1 MYQNDPRRLIRVLIQ
16 IQQQFI
22 ILSLFIVPILSS
34 SYLFSLYTYL
44 TKTRILLS
52 AKKTLSNDRVLTY
65 NGGVMENSRKR
76 TLYIVQAALIAAIY
90 VVLTLVFKPISFDF
104 IQVRI
109 AEALTILPMF
119 LPAAVPGLFLGCLI
133 ANFFGGAVLWDVI
146 FGSLA
151 TLVGAFF
158 SYKLK
163 ENRWLVPV
171 PPIVANVIVVPLVL
185 KYAYGISEVPLLL
198 MMVYIFVG
206 EFVSCFILG
215 ELLASVLIK
224 NHFSF
229 FKENDR

>member
-1 MYQNDPRRLIRVLIQ
+1 M
-16 IQQQFI
+16 
-22 ILSLFIVPILSS
+22 FIVPVLSS
-34 SYLFSLYTYL
+34 SYLFLLYPYL

-65 NGGVMENSRKR
+65 NGGVMEKSRKS

-119 LPAAVPGLFLGCLI
+119 IPAAVPGLFLGCLI

>member
-1 MYQNDPRRLIRVLIQ
+1 
-16 IQQQFI
+16 
-22 ILSLFIVPILSS
+22 
-34 SYLFSLYTYL
+34 
-44 TKTRILLS
+44 
-52 AKKTLSNDRVLTY
+52 
-65 NGGVMENSRKR
+65 MENSRKS
-76 TLYIVQAALIAAIY
+76 TLYIVQAAL
-90 VVLTLVFKPISFDF
+90 
-104 IQVRI
+104 RI

-151 TLVGAFF
+151 TLLGAFF

-229 FKENDR
+229 FKENGR

>member
-1 MYQNDPRRLIRVLIQ
+1 
-16 IQQQFI
+16 
-22 ILSLFIVPILSS
+22 
-34 SYLFSLYTYL
+34 
-44 TKTRILLS
+44 
-52 AKKTLSNDRVLTY
+52 
-65 NGGVMENSRKR
+65 MEKSRKS

-151 TLVGAFF
+151 TLLGAFF

-163 ENRWLVPV
+163 ETAGWSLYRRSSPTSSSYRW
-171 PPIVANVIVVPLVL
+171 
-185 KYAYGISEVPLLL
+185 Y
-198 MMVYIFVG
+198 
-206 EFVSCFILG
+206 
-215 ELLASVLIK
+215 
-224 NHFSF
+224 
-229 FKENDR
+229 

>member
-1 MYQNDPRRLIRVLIQ
+1 MFKRMFNTR
-16 IQQQFI
+16 
-22 ILSLFIVPILSS
+22 SLCISAMIAA
-34 SYLFSLYTYL
+34 LY
-44 TKTRILLS
+44 
-52 AKKTLSNDRVLTY
+52 AVLT
-65 NGGVMENSRKR
+65 
-76 TLYIVQAALIAAIY
+76 IALP
-90 VVLTLVFKPISFDF
+90 VLSYGAGTGWECRIS
-104 IQVRI
+104 
-109 AEALTILPMF
+109 EALTILPMF

>member
-22 ILSLFIVPILSS
+22 ILSLFIVPVLSS

-44 TKTRILLS
+44 IKTRILLS
-52 AKKTLSNDRVLTY
+52 AKKTLLCVLISLISCLVATALAGLLY
-65 NGGVMENSRKR
+65 GFLTI
-76 TLYIVQAALIAAIY
+76 TLRANQNVTG
-90 VVLTLVFKPISFDF
+90 LTL
-104 IQVRI
+104 
-109 AEALTILPMF
+109 TMF
-119 LPAAVPGLFLGCLI
+119 GTGI

>member
-1 MYQNDPRRLIRVLIQ
+1 M
-16 IQQQFI
+16 
-22 ILSLFIVPILSS
+22 FIVPVLSS
-34 SYLFSLYTYL
+34 SYLFLLYPYL

-52 AKKTLSNDRVLTY
+52 AKKALSNDRVLTY
-65 NGGVMENSRKR
+65 NGGVMEKSRKS

-151 TLVGAFF
+151 TLLGAFF

>member
-1 MYQNDPRRLIRVLIQ
+1 
-16 IQQQFI
+16 
-22 ILSLFIVPILSS
+22 
-34 SYLFSLYTYL
+34 
-44 TKTRILLS
+44 
-52 AKKTLSNDRVLTY
+52 
-65 NGGVMENSRKR
+65 MENSRKS

>member
-1 MYQNDPRRLIRVLIQ
+1 M
-16 IQQQFI
+16 
-22 ILSLFIVPILSS
+22 FIVPVLSS

-44 TKTRILLS
+44 IKTRILLS
-52 AKKTLSNDRVLTY
+52 AKKTLPNDRILTY

-119 LPAAVPGLFLGCLI
+119 IPAAVPGLFLGCLI

>member
-1 MYQNDPRRLIRVLIQ
+1 M
-16 IQQQFI
+16 
-22 ILSLFIVPILSS
+22 FIVPVLSS

-44 TKTRILLS
+44 IKTRILLS

>member
-1 MYQNDPRRLIRVLIQ
+1 M
-16 IQQQFI
+16 
-22 ILSLFIVPILSS
+22 FIVPVLSS

-44 TKTRILLS
+44 IKTRILLS
-52 AKKTLSNDRVLTY
+52 AKKTLPNDRILTY

>member
-1 MYQNDPRRLIRVLIQ
+1 M
-16 IQQQFI
+16 
-22 ILSLFIVPILSS
+22 FIVPVLSS

-44 TKTRILLS
+44 IKTRILLS
-52 AKKTLSNDRVLTY
+52 AKKTLPNDRILTY
-65 NGGVMENSRKR
+65 NGGVMEKSRKS

-119 LPAAVPGLFLGCLI
+119 IPAAVPGLFLGCLI

>member
-1 MYQNDPRRLIRVLIQ
+1 M
-16 IQQQFI
+16 
-22 ILSLFIVPILSS
+22 
-34 SYLFSLYTYL
+34 
-44 TKTRILLS
+44 
-52 AKKTLSNDRVLTY
+52 
-65 NGGVMENSRKR
+65 
-76 TLYIVQAALIAAIY
+76 
-90 VVLTLVFKPISFDF
+90 
-104 IQVRI
+104 
-109 AEALTILPMF
+109 
-119 LPAAVPGLFLGCLI
+119 
-133 ANFFGGAVLWDVI
+133 I

>member
-1 MYQNDPRRLIRVLIQ
+1 M
-16 IQQQFI
+16 
-22 ILSLFIVPILSS
+22 FIVPVLSS

-44 TKTRILLS
+44 IKTRILLS
-52 AKKTLSNDRVLTY
+52 AKKTLPNDRILTY

-104 IQVRI
+104 IQVRN

>member
-1 MYQNDPRRLIRVLIQ
+1 M
-16 IQQQFI
+16 
-22 ILSLFIVPILSS
+22 FIVPVLSS
-34 SYLFSLYTYL
+34 SYLFLLYPYL

>member
-1 MYQNDPRRLIRVLIQ
+1 M
-16 IQQQFI
+16 
-22 ILSLFIVPILSS
+22 FIVPVLSS
-34 SYLFSLYTYL
+34 SYLFLLYPYL

-52 AKKTLSNDRVLTY
+52 AKKTLPNDRILTY

>member
-1 MYQNDPRRLIRVLIQ
+1 M
-16 IQQQFI
+16 
-22 ILSLFIVPILSS
+22 FIVPVLSS
-34 SYLFSLYTYL
+34 SYLFSFYPYL

-65 NGGVMENSRKR
+65 NGGVMENSRKS

>member
-1 MYQNDPRRLIRVLIQ
+1 M
-16 IQQQFI
+16 
-22 ILSLFIVPILSS
+22 FIVPVLSS
-34 SYLFSLYTYL
+34 SYLFLLYPYL

-52 AKKTLSNDRVLTY
+52 AKKTLPNDRILTY

-119 LPAAVPGLFLGCLI
+119 IPAAVPGLFLGCLI

-171 PPIVANVIVVPLVL
+171 PPIVANVIIVPLVL
-185 KYAYGISEVPLLL
+185 KYAYGINEVPLLL

>member
-1 MYQNDPRRLIRVLIQ
+1 M
-16 IQQQFI
+16 
-22 ILSLFIVPILSS
+22 FIVPVLSS
-34 SYLFSLYTYL
+34 SYLFLLYPYL

-52 AKKTLSNDRVLTY
+52 AKKTLPNDRILTY

-119 LPAAVPGLFLGCLI
+119 IPAAVPGLFLGCLI

-185 KYAYGISEVPLLL
+185 KYAYGISEVPLFL

>member
-1 MYQNDPRRLIRVLIQ
+1 M
-16 IQQQFI
+16 
-22 ILSLFIVPILSS
+22 FIVPVLSS
-34 SYLFSLYTYL
+34 SYLFLLYPKL

-52 AKKTLSNDRVLTY
+52 AKKTLSFDRVLTY
-65 NGGVMENSRKR
+65 NGGVMEKSRKS

-119 LPAAVPGLFLGCLI
+119 IPAAVPGLFLGCLI

>member
-1 MYQNDPRRLIRVLIQ
+1 M
-16 IQQQFI
+16 
-22 ILSLFIVPILSS
+22 FIVPVLSS
-34 SYLFSLYTYL
+34 SYLFLLYPKL

-65 NGGVMENSRKR
+65 NGGVMENSRKS

-119 LPAAVPGLFLGCLI
+119 IPAAVPGLFLGCLI

>member
-1 MYQNDPRRLIRVLIQ
+1 MFNAEAIWNPRTIRG
-16 IQQQFI
+16 
-22 ILSLFIVPILSS
+22 
-34 SYLFSLYTYL
+34 FSVD
-44 TKTRILLS
+44 
-52 AKKTLSNDRVLTY
+52 KKTLSNDRVLTY

-151 TLVGAFF
+151 TLLGAFF